1 MHVKRD
7 LLMYQATTHMRISHA
22 MGCGKRRQRSRHT
35 LDAPEEDAYFPAGQ
49 LEHEPAPAITEA
61 RPSVVRISHGT
72 HSSGHR
78 HYQHRVCVCVCVRV
92 RVFVCVCDEIAAGA
106 ASVHASLL

>member
-1 MHVKRD
+1 
-7 LLMYQATTHMRISHA
+7 
-22 MGCGKRRQRSRHT
+22 MGRGKRRQRSRHT

-49 LEHEPAPAITEA
+49 LVHELAPASAEA

-78 HYQHRVCVCVCVRV
+78 HYQHRVRE
-92 RVFVCVCDEIAAGA
+92 RERYERAAGA
-106 ASVHASLL
+106 ASMRANLLHTGPGTALRSPLAHVYTPV